1 MIYRLALLPTNG
13 APDNLTNMVVPHCY
27 GPAQTPQNSTRSNF
41 LPVFPDLRAVLRA
54 VWPADNIAVQRQ
66 PLWINGS
73 RPGSYGN
80 SAAPPLIRSPIAHKI
95 VVDHLLFGLAVRSS
109 STTGLHRVDVD
120 DGCVELA
127 APDLNLPRKSS
138 IFV

>member
-1 MIYRLALLPTNG
+1 MIYLLALLPTNG

-41 LPVFPDLRAVLRA
+41 LPVFPDLRAVLSA

-80 SAAPPLIRSPIAHKI
+80 HTAPPLIRSRIAHKI
-95 VVDHLLFGLAVRSS
+95 VVDHCWLGIRTS

-120 DGCVELA
+120 DGGVELA